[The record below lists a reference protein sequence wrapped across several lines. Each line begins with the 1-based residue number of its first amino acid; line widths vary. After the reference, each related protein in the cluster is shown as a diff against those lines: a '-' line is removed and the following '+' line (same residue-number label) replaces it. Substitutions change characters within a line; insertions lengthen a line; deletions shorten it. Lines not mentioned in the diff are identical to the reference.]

1 MQFCL
6 GTIFTSYENK
16 ENIIVLFKLLRSFV
30 MVQWIIQ
37 NSIYLSLL
45 FSSLSFLG
53 SLVILVCVP
62 HLVIPFYLSWF
73 CELSQETKTK
83 NHLVLYSF
91 WCETVGSRRK
101 TKTYMLQTTKCDI
114 IIMKAGKLPSQK
126 VVIKTTK
133 TRILVLIMRTP

>member
-1 MQFCL
+1 MFRH
-6 GTIFTSYENK
+6 
-16 ENIIVLFKLLRSFV
+16 NIHQLWKQRKYSVLFKLLRSFA

-53 SLVILVCVP
+53 SLVILGCATFGN
-62 HLVIPFYLSWF
+62 PFLSLGF
-73 CELSQETKTK
+73 ANCLKKQKQK

-91 WCETVGSRRK
+91 WCETAESRRK

-114 IIMKAGKLPSQK
+114 IIMRAGKLPSQK